1 MRKRKCPEC
10 GEKYQPTRPLQP
22 CCEKED
28 CRVRYAIRHIEA
40 KRKRQKMQ
48 LSKAERIAKA
58 EDRKTIK
65 LKLDKLKTPHQRR
78 SELIQQAEKAVRD
91 YRRVFELNK
100 GSGCMSCGRSQQQ
113 VIGTDGW
120 KPGGA
125 FDAGHYH
132 GKGARP
138 NLRLTPDNIWLQ
150 CKSCNG
156 GSAKYARKGAT
167 VAKQYRDN
175 LVKEIGLARVE
186 ELDADDAPRHWTEEE
201 LLAIRNEYRAKH
213 KELMKQLAP

>member
-1 MRKRKCPEC
+1 MAIPKKPRTCRVCKTAFQPSRPLQTVCCPEC
-10 GEKYQPTRPLQP
+10 
-22 CCEKED
+22 
-28 CRVRYAIRHIEA
+28 AIEQA
-40 KRKRQKMQ
+40 KFKR
-48 LSKAERIAKA
+48 SKAERIAAA
-58 EDRKTIK
+58 EDRKTVKMK
-65 LKLDKLKTPHQRR
+65 LNELKTPQQKR

-91 YRRVFELNK
+91 RRRTEELLK
-100 GSGCMSCGRSQQQ
+100 GSGCISCGRSQQE

-138 NLRLTPDNIWLQ
+138 GLRLTPDNIWLQ

-167 VAKQYRDN
+167 VAKNFREN
-175 LVKEIGLARVE
+175 LIKEIGLERVE
-186 ELDADDAPRHWTEEE
+186 ELDADDKPRHWTDEE
-201 LLAIRNEYRAKH
+201 LIEIRDTNRQLL
-213 KELMKQLAP
+213 KELRK

>member
-1 MRKRKCPEC
+1 MRAKKCPEC
-10 GEKYQPTRPLQP
+10 GEKYQPNRQMQP
-22 CCEKED
+22 CCDKHS
-28 CRVRYAIRHIEA
+28 CMVSFAMRHAEA
-40 KRKRQKMQ
+40 TQKRRRM
-48 LSKAERIAKA
+48 SERMAAA
-58 EDRKTIK
+58 EDRKTVKI
-65 LKLDKLKTPHQRR
+65 KLDKLKTPKQKR

-91 YRRVFELNK
+91 FRRTEELLK
-100 GSGCMSCGRSQQQ
+100 GSGCISCGRSQQE

-138 NLRLTPDNIWLQ
+138 GLRLTPDNIWLQ

-167 VAKQYRDN
+167 VAKQFREN
-175 LVKEIGLARVE
+175 LIEKIGLVRVE
-186 ELDADDAPRHWTEEE
+186 ELDADDKPRHWTDEE
-201 LLAIRNEYRAKH
+201 LIEIRDTNRKLL
-213 KELMKQLAP
+213 KELRK

>member
-1 MRKRKCPEC
+1 MPRCKYCSELYKPARTMQPGRVCNSIECQAKHAEEVIADRRKK
-10 GEKYQPTRPLQP
+10 T
-22 CCEKED
+22 
-28 CRVRYAIRHIEA
+28 A
-40 KRKRQKMQ
+40 
-48 LSKAERIAKA
+48 KAERIAAA
-58 EDRKTIK
+58 EDRKTVKIK
-65 LKLDKLKTPHQRR
+65 LEKLKTPKQKR

-91 YRRVFELNK
+91 FRRTEELLK
-100 GSGCMSCGRSQQQ
+100 GSGCISCGRSQQE

-138 NLRLTPDNIWLQ
+138 GLRLTPDNIWLQ

-167 VAKQYRDN
+167 VAKQFREN
-175 LVKEIGLARVE
+175 LIEKIGLVRVE
-186 ELDADDAPRHWTEEE
+186 ELDADDKPRHWTDEE
-201 LLAIRNEYRAKH
+201 LIEIRDTNRKLL
-213 KELMKQLAP
+213 KELRK

>member
-1 MRKRKCPEC
+1 MPRCKYCSELYKPARPMQPGRVCNSIECQAKHAEEVIADRRKK
-10 GEKYQPTRPLQP
+10 T
-22 CCEKED
+22 
-28 CRVRYAIRHIEA
+28 A
-40 KRKRQKMQ
+40 
-48 LSKAERIAKA
+48 KAERIAAA
-58 EDRKTIK
+58 EDRKTVKI
-65 LKLDKLKTPHQRR
+65 KLDKLKTPKQKR

-91 YRRVFELNK
+91 FRRTEELLK
-100 GSGCMSCGRSQQQ
+100 GSGCISCGRSQQE

-138 NLRLTPDNIWLQ
+138 GLRLTPDNIWLQ

-167 VAKQYRDN
+167 VAKQFREN
-175 LVKEIGLARVE
+175 LIEKIGLVRVE
-186 ELDADDAPRHWTEEE
+186 ELDADDKPRHWTDEE
-201 LLAIRNEYRAKH
+201 LIEIRDTNRKLL
-213 KELMKQLAP
+213 KELRK